1 MAFSDEER
9 EKFVTL
15 IQALAGCYVKTA
27 DEAMYLGYEMGLDD
41 LPLADIAKAVR
52 RAVKERQFMPTVAE
66 LRELAGVPK
75 DTDRAT
81 LAWEIFAKQVGILGA
96 YKTVQFD
103 DPIINATCRNLG
115 GWQRCCIESDDKDKF
130 ETWLKKEFER
140 VYAVLCRSGVNAEQ
154 CAPLGGICD
163 QANGHL
169 GVQGPVYRIACN
181 LPAHRQNLIR
191 GEVPKQLERPI
202 AAMIGV
208 EQIGVMP

>member
-9 EKFVTL
+9 EKFVML
-15 IQALAGCYVKTA
+15 IQALAGCYLKPA

-52 RAVKERQFMPTVAE
+52 RAVKERQFMPSVSE

-75 DTDRAT
+75 DTDRAA
-81 LAWEIFAKQVGILGA
+81 LAWEVFAKHVGLLGP
-96 YKTVQFD
+96 YKTVHFD

-115 GWQRCCIESDDKDKF
+115 GWQRCCIESADSAKF
-130 ETWLKKEFER
+130 DTWLRKEFER
-140 VYAVLCRSGVNAEQ
+140 VYGVLCRSGVSAEQ
-154 CAPLGGICD
+154 CSPLGGIID

-169 GVQGPVYRIACN
+169 GIQGPVHRIACD
-181 LPAHRQNLIR
+181 LPAHRRCLIR

-208 EQIGVMP
+208 EQIGAMP